1 MTAMTS
7 DATRT
12 CRCAAPSG
20 EYFVIGTDERRLVTQ
35 TTRVPYR
42 YICNLEYDGW
52 AMCSGTL
59 IGPRT
64 VLTAGHC
71 LAGRIAARLRVIPGR
86 NGPLEPLPATR
97 ATRLVIFPGYVEVTP
112 TDLGLVHLAN
122 PVGRRIGWW
131 RRSGGRTAADQIGT
145 SISSGSTMP
154 VGITAGNV
162 HVSGYPA
169 DLPGDPRFGC
179 RNPGGGPCDYSL
191 IGSPTRDRTNCGTRQ
206 YRAFDRAVQVAGG
219 MLTYLDDTCAG
230 HSGSPVWVRQPPARG
245 GRTLV
250 GVHVRGGNTM
260 NAAVRITPAILRWIV
275 ANTV

>member
-1 MTAMTS
+1 MTTMTP
-7 DATRT
+7 DVART
-12 CRCAAPSG
+12 CPCAGPSG
-20 EYFVIGTDERRLVTQ
+20 DYLVIGADDRRLVTR
-35 TTRVPYR
+35 TTLPPYR

-52 AMCSGTL
+52 SMCSGTL
-59 IGPRT
+59 VGPRT

-71 LAGRIAARLRVIPGR
+71 LSGLTASRLRVIPGR

-97 ATRLVIFPGYVEVTP
+97 ASRLLIFPGYAQTTP
-112 TDLGLVHLAN
+112 TDLGIVHLVN
-122 PVGRRIGWW
+122 PIGNRVGWW
-131 RRSGGRTAADQIGT
+131 RRTGGRTATDRIGT

-169 DLPGDPRFGC
+169 DLPGDARFGC
-179 RNPGGGPCDYSL
+179 RAAGSGACINSA
-191 IGSPTRDRTNCGTRQ
+191 IGSPTRDRVNCGTRQ
-206 YRAFDRAVQVAGG
+206 YRAFDRVVQVSGG
-219 MLTYLDDTCAG
+219 MLSYLDDTCPG
-230 HSGSPVWVRQPPARG
+230 HSGSPVWVRQRAATG

-250 GVHVRGGNTM
+250 GVHVRGGSTA

>member
-1 MTAMTS
+1 MTTMTS
-7 DATRT
+7 DVART
-12 CRCAAPSG
+12 CPCAGPSG
-20 EYFVIGTDERRLVTQ
+20 EYLVFGRDDRQLVTQ

-71 LAGRIAARLRVIPGR
+71 LSGLAASRLRVIPGR

-97 ATRLVIFPGYVEVTP
+97 ASRLVIFPGYIQTTP
-112 TDLGLVHLAN
+112 TDLGIVQLAN

-131 RRSGGRTAADQIGT
+131 RRSGGRTASDQVGT
-145 SISSGSTMP
+145 SISSGASMP
-154 VGITAGNV
+154 AGITAGSV

-179 RNPGGGPCDYSL
+179 RAIGGGACNYSQ
-191 IGSPTRDRTNCGTRQ
+191 IGSPTRDRANCGTRQ
-206 YRAFDRAVQVAGG
+206 YRAFDRTVQVSGG
-219 MLTYLDDTCAG
+219 MLTYLDDTCPG
-230 HSGSPVWVRQPPARG
+230 HSGSPVWVRQPAASG

-250 GVHVRGGNTM
+250 GVHVSGGSTA